1 MEKDQKVLWV
11 FHRRRY
17 PMIHAEEEKEVRT
30 RLREIV
36 LQNSEPATR
45 DIVLLSLIQACGLI
59 DKVFSKEEK
68 QTYSERLDKIARL
81 TTIGQEVHNE
91 VQDFLEWYLMTQMQ
105 DNYYH

>member
-1 MEKDQKVLWV
+1 
-11 FHRRRY
+11 
-17 PMIHAEEEKEVRT
+17 MIHAEEEKEVRT

-36 LQNSEPATR
+36 LQNGEPATR
-45 DIVLLSLIQACGLI
+45 DIVLLSLIQACGLM
-59 DKVFSKEEK
+59 DEVFCKEERQK
-68 QTYSERLDKIARL
+68 YSERINTIARL